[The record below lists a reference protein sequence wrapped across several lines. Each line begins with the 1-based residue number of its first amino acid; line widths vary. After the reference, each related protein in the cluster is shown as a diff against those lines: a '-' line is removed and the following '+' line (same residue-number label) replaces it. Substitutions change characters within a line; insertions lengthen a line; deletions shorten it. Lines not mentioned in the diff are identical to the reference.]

1 MKTQNMTSTNGNK
14 VANQFIIN
22 DDNGN
27 TFFQSYKS
35 IIVKLNGDD
44 VELDQK
50 YWNYSNTTGKY
61 RNIFLNETIKDTR
74 EKIKSGEYKLT
85 DLNGGNIMKKE
96 YILYG
101 LKKDEPE
108 YMEDIMYT
116 SYNKNDMKRVKMLAK
131 KKGYVKFRL
140 SHFIDDGK
148 LPNFNDSK
156 LINLNG
162 NKTVYDF

>member
-27 TFFQSYKS
+27 TFFQSYS
-35 IIVKLNGDD
+35 SVIVKLNGDD

-74 EKIKSGEYKLT
+74 KKIKSGEYKLV
-85 DLNGGNIMKKE
+85 DLNINNKVHYHDKLDENGITIKGGI
-96 YILYG
+96 
-101 LKKDEPE
+101 
-108 YMEDIMYT
+108 
-116 SYNKNDMKRVKMLAK
+116 
-131 KKGYVKFRL
+131 
-140 SHFIDDGK
+140 
-148 LPNFNDSK
+148 
-156 LINLNG
+156 
-162 NKTVYDF
+162 